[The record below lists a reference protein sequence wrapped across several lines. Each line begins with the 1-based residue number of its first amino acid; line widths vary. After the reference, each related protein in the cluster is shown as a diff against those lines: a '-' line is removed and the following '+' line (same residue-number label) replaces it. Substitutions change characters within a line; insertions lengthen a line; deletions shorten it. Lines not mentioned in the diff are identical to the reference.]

1 MVENEEQVLAWLGM
15 LRGATQN
22 KEVSEATQSLLFRLY
37 RDIYFTSNLSI
48 LPSDQLI
55 SLMQCLRNP
64 LQSEFSDLAS

>member
-37 RDIYFTSNLSI
+37 RDIYHTSNLST
-48 LPSDQLI
+48 LPSDKLI

-64 LQSEFSDLAS
+64 L